1 MSCLEN
7 LPNELFEYIFQY
19 FDLAELNESFYELN
33 SRFRSLLESC
43 SATHVWV
50 RSNLS
55 PEFISRFATRIQ
67 SLHIK
72 NCQHRISL
80 APLASSLIKLVLGSS
95 INLSYDELSLL
106 ENLQYL
112 DCVKDNI
119 CNNVSRQTKLQHLGI
134 QYCHFE
140 NKHDRFSLLKS
151 LCLYDAHGKY
161 VFDKIIV
168 DLPHLTALQIHDH
181 YNKEYPSIPLNQI
194 RTFPMITNFRLYLRN
209 GFHQTQID
217 WYFGHLPNIKLF
229 HIEYFPCLVYH
240 SWDGPYALL
249 NFIAAAIEKY
259 LHNLRR
265 FSCLAACEIQHNL
278 PFDMTKIHSIYQE
291 NHVEIYRNDNRL
303 FEFYS
308 KKNFV

>member
-43 SATHVWV
+43 SATHVCV

-112 DCVKDNI
+112 DRQNYNI
-119 CNNVSRQTKLQHLGI
+119 SV
-134 QYCHFE
+134 
-140 NKHDRFSLLKS
+140 FSIVILKINMIDS
-151 LCLYDAHGKY
+151 
-161 VFDKIIV
+161 
-168 DLPHLTALQIHDH
+168 H
-181 YNKEYPSIPLNQI
+181 Y
-194 RTFPMITNFRLYLRN
+194 
-209 GFHQTQID
+209 
-217 WYFGHLPNIKLF
+217 
-229 HIEYFPCLVYH
+229 
-240 SWDGPYALL
+240 
-249 NFIAAAIEKY
+249 
-259 LHNLRR
+259 
-265 FSCLAACEIQHNL
+265 
-278 PFDMTKIHSIYQE
+278 
-291 NHVEIYRNDNRL
+291 
-303 FEFYS
+303 
-308 KKNFV
+308 